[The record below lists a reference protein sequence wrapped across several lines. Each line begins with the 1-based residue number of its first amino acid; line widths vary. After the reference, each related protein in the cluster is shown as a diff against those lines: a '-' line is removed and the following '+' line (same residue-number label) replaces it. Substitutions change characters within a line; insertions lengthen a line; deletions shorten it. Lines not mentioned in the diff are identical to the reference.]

1 MGKVLRETS
10 RPSSSA
16 SPEVTTSTSITETVN
31 GSHQFKITG
40 YSLSKGLGIG
50 KYIASDTF
58 MVGGYAWAIYFYPDG
73 KSVEDNATYV
83 SLFIALASEG
93 TDVRALFELTLL
105 DQSGKER
112 HKVHSHFGRTLESGP
127 YTLKYRGSMWG
138 YKRFFKRTALETS
151 DYLKDDCLS
160 VHCSVGVVRSHTEGP
175 KIYSIAVPTSNI
187 GQHFGRMLES
197 GKGTD
202 VNFEVDEEI
211 FAAHKLVLAARS
223 PVFRAQLF
231 GPMKDQNTQCIK
243 VEDMEPPV
251 FKLLDYIF
259 TFQALLHFIY
269 WDSLPDMQELTGL
282 NSKWA
287 STLMAQHLLAAAD
300 RYGLD
305 RLRLLCEANLCEDV
319 AINTVA
325 TTLALAEQHHCFQ
338 LKAVCLK
345 FVAMPENLRAVMQ
358 TDGFEYLKE
367 SCPSVLTELLEYV
380 ARDSEHSVI
389 LCRHGNEA
397 ILDGSD
403 VNGRRVKQRL

>member
-1 MGKVLRETS
+1 MGMGRICRGASKC
-10 RPSSSA
+10 SSSSS
-16 SPEVTTSTSITETVN
+16 SPSVTTSSSLTETVN
-31 GSHQFKITG
+31 GFHQFKITG

-50 KYIASDTF
+50 KYIASETF
-58 MVGGYAWAIYFYPDG
+58 MVGGYAWAIYYYPDG
-73 KSVEDNATYV
+73 KSIEDNSAYV
-83 SLFIALASEG
+83 SLFIALASDG

-112 HKVHSHFGRTLESGP
+112 HKVHSHFGRALESGP

-138 YKRFFKRTALETS
+138 YKRFFKRTTLETS

-160 VHCSVGVVRSHTEGP
+160 VHCTVGVVRSRTEGP
-175 KIYSIAVPTSNI
+175 KIYSIAVPSSNI
-187 GQHFGRMLES
+187 GQHFGQLLES

-202 VNFEVDEEI
+202 VKFELDGET

-231 GPMKDQNTQCIK
+231 GPMKDRNTQCIK
-243 VEDMEPPV
+243 VEDMEAPV
-251 FKLLDYIF
+251 FK
-259 TFQALLHFIY
+259 ALLHFIY
-269 WDSLPDMQELTGL
+269 LDDLPDMQELTGL

-300 RYGLD
+300 RYGLE
-305 RLRLLCEANLCEDV
+305 RLRLLCEAQLCEDV

-345 FVAMPENLRAVMQ
+345 FVALPENLRAVMQ

-380 ARDSEHSVI
+380 AKIDDHSII
-389 LCRHGNEA
+389 LCRHGNEGM
-397 ILDGSD
+397 LDGSD
-403 VNGRRVKQRL
+403 VNGRRVKQRI

>member
-1 MGKVLRETS
+1 MGMGRVCKVNS
-10 RPSSSA
+10 IPSSSGG
-16 SPEVTTSTSITETVN
+16 SSSSNPSTPSLTTSTSLTETVN

-58 MVGGYAWAIYFYPDG
+58 NVGGYAWAIYFYPDG
-73 KSVEDNATYV
+73 KSLEDNAAYV

-138 YKRFFKRTALETS
+138 YKRFFKRTSLETS

-160 VHCSVGVVRSHTEGP
+160 VHCSVGVVKSHTEGP
-175 KIYSIAVPTSNI
+175 KIYSISVPPSDI
-187 GQHFGRMLES
+187 GQHFGKILES

-202 VNFEVDEEI
+202 VNFVVDEET

-243 VEDMEPPV
+243 IEDMEAPV
-251 FKLLDYIF
+251 FK
-259 TFQALLHFIY
+259 ALLHYIY
-269 WDSLPDMQELTGL
+269 WDALPDMQELTGL
-282 NSKWA
+282 TTKWA

-300 RYGLD
+300 RYGLE
-305 RLRLLCEANLCEDV
+305 RLRLLCEAKLCEDV

-325 TTLALAEQHHCFQ
+325 TTLALAEQHHCFP
-338 LKAVCLK
+338 LKSVCLK

-367 SCPSVLTELLEYV
+367 SCPAVLTELLEYV
-380 ARDSEHSVI
+380 ARVGEHSVAI
-389 LCRHGNEA
+389 CRHETM
-397 ILDGSD
+397 LDGSD
-403 VNGRRVKQRL
+403 VNGRRVKQRI

>member
-1 MGKVLRETS
+1 MGMGKICRGTS
-10 RPSSSA
+10 KPFSSSS
-16 SPEVTTSTSITETVN
+16 SPSMTTSTSHTETVN

-73 KSVEDNATYV
+73 KSIEDNAAYV
-83 SLFIALASEG
+83 SLFIALASDG

-160 VHCSVGVVRSHTEGP
+160 VHCSVGV
-175 KIYSIAVPTSNI
+175 I
-187 GQHFGRMLES
+187 LES

-202 VNFEVDEEI
+202 VNFEVDEET

-243 VEDMEPPV
+243 VEDMEAPA
-251 FKLLDYIF
+251 FK
-259 TFQALLHFIY
+259 ALLHFIY
-269 WDSLPDMQELTGL
+269 WDDLPDMEELTGL
-282 NSKWA
+282 SSKWA
-287 STLMAQHLLAAAD
+287 STLMGQHLLAAAD
-300 RYGLD
+300 RYGLE
-305 RLRLLCEANLCEDV
+305 RLRLLCEAKLCEDV

-325 TTLALAEQHHCFQ
+325 TTLALAEQHHCFR

-345 FVAMPENLRAVMQ
+345 FVALPENLRAVMQ

-380 ARDSEHSVI
+380 AKIGENSIIV
-389 LCRHGNEA
+389 CRHGNEA
-397 ILDGSD
+397 MLDGSD
-403 VNGRRVKQRL
+403 VNGRRVKQRI